1 LRLYKEALAGFHKCG
16 ISRIQHRILFNKQ
29 RVVEIFDEKNAK
41 AQTSFLFLQ
50 AKPNKI
56 LYIAALFLTPAY
68 RERHD

>member
-1 LRLYKEALAGFHKCG
+1 
-16 ISRIQHRILFNKQ
+16 LFAKP
-29 RVVEIFDEKNAK
+29 RVSEKFDENNAK

-50 AKPNKI
+50 AKLNKI